1 MIKTGKLT
9 LAYFTI
15 AALFLVLLITLTH
28 WPLWAGLL
36 AVFMVAAGPWLAV
49 GRWLHAGQGGAAQTP
64 ESAWGNEGAFD
75 TESQLALWEISK
87 IRLPSRWPGYDFG
100 FTATVRWRAARGE
113 DANSEISKAAAVSAI
128 INRAREFTEL
138 RTPPDI
144 IRSTGELRKT
154 LGELRSHM
162 DGHSQ
167 VQALAEIPAV
177 ELVKPSPADH
187 FVAFVSAA
195 GFSAPDPGSTLL
207 AHQVAMSLVNNGKQ
221 PLAREIWQRFD
232 VPAEDSDHD

>member
-1 MIKTGKLT
+1 MIKAARFA
-9 LAYFTI
+9 LAYATL
-15 AALFLVLLITLTH
+15 AALFLIALITLTH
-28 WPLWAGLL
+28 WPLWAALL
-36 AVFMVAAGPWLAV
+36 AVFMVAAGPWLGV
-49 GRWLHAGQGGAAQTP
+49 GRWLQADQGGTGQTQ
-64 ESAWGNEGAFD
+64 ESVWGDGDAFD
-75 TESQLALWEISK
+75 TESQLALCDISK

-113 DANSEISKAAAVSAI
+113 DVNSEINKTAAVAAI

-144 IRSTGELRKT
+144 ISSTRELSRT
-154 LGELRSHM
+154 LAELRSHQ
-162 DGHSQ
+162 DGYSQ
-167 VQALAEIPAV
+167 VQALAETPTV

-195 GFSAPDPGSTLL
+195 GYSAPDPGSTLL
-207 AHQVAMSLVNNGKQ
+207 AHQVARSLVTNGKQ

-232 VPAEDSDHD
+232 VPAEDSDHG